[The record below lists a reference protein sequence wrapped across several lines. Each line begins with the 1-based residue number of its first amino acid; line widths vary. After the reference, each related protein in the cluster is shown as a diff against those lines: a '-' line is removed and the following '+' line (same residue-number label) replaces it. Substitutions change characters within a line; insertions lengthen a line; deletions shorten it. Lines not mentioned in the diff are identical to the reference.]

1 MIKASGPNLDQ
12 ILACARQQE
21 EALLAGELATALE
34 VMDRRA
40 TLVAL
45 GPPVLPPDPEA
56 ARAVLQEIAEADR
69 SAGRALQRLWETARD
84 ELVRVEQERRC
95 LQGYGGI
102 RPSSGNY
109 VDGRH

>member
-1 MIKASGPNLDQ
+1 MTAATGPALEQ

-21 EALLAGELATALE
+21 QALLAGELAMTLE
-34 VMDRRA
+34 VLERRSKLA
-40 TLVAL
+40 GL

-56 ARAVLQEIAEADR
+56 ARAMLQEIAEADQR
-69 SAGRALQRLWETARD
+69 AGRALQRLWEAART

-95 LQGYGGI
+95 LQGYGGS
-102 RPSSGNY
+102 RRGSGNY